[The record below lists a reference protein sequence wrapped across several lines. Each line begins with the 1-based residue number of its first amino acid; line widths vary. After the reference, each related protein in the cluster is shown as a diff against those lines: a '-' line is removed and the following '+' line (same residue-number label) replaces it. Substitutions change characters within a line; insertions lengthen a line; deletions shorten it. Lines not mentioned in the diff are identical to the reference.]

1 MEEKKLWEKYKK
13 TNKKEYRNK
22 IVEEYLPLVRK
33 IVYMMI
39 GDHYLKE
46 EFYSVGV
53 IGLIDAVDKFDLSKN
68 VKFETYASIRIR
80 GSIKDFMRRQ
90 DWVSRNIREK
100 EKLIRDKR
108 KELRNELDREPE
120 DIEISKAANLSLNEY
135 AKVVN
140 YIENSN
146 MASFENAV
154 NKGISPMESGSD
166 EYNPERVLEKKEM
179 EKILA
184 QEIGKLS
191 KRKQQII
198 ALYYKEELNLKEI
211 GEVLDISESRVS
223 QIMKEVNEE
232 LRVNIETVIR

>member
-223 QIMKEVNEE
+223 QIMKEINNE
-232 LRVNIETVIR
+232 LRENIEIAIG

>member
-39 GDHYLKE
+39 GGHHLKE

-68 VKFETYASIRIR
+68 VQFETYASIRIR
-80 GSIKDFMRRQ
+80 GSIKDFMRKQ

-100 EKLIRDKR
+100 EKLILDTR
-108 KELRNELDREPE
+108 KELRSELDREPD
-120 DIEISKAANLSLNEY
+120 DIEIAKAAQLSLNEY
-135 AKVVN
+135 AKVIN

-154 NKGISPMESGSD
+154 NNGISPMERGSD
-166 EYNPERVLEKKEM
+166 EYNPQRVLEKKEM

-232 LRVNIETVIR
+232 LRVNIESVIR

>member
-1 MEEKKLWEKYKK
+1 MEEKIIWEKYKK
-13 TNKKEYRNK
+13 TNKREYRNK
-22 IVEEYLPLVRK
+22 IVEIYLPLVRK

-39 GDHYLKE
+39 GGHYLKE

-68 VKFETYASIRIR
+68 VQFETYASIRIR
-80 GSIKDFMRRQ
+80 GSIKDFMRKQ

-100 EKLIRDKR
+100 EKLILDKK
-108 KELRNELDREPE
+108 KELRKELDREPE
-120 DIEISKAANLSLNEY
+120 DAEIARSAHLSLNEY
-135 AKVVN
+135 AKITK

-154 NKGISPMESGSD
+154 SKGLRTMDKGSD
-166 EYNPERVLEKKEM
+166 EYNPEKVLEKKEM

-184 QEIGKLS
+184 EEISKLN

-211 GEVLDISESRVS
+211 GEVLDISESRGS
-223 QIMKEVNEE
+223 QIMKEINEE
-232 LRVNIETVIR
+232 LRINIETVIG

>member
-22 IVEEYLPLVRK
+22 IVEMYLSLVRK
-33 IVYMMI
+33 IVHMMI
-39 GDHYLKE
+39 GGHYLKE

-53 IGLIDAVDKFDLSKN
+53 IGLIDAVDKFDLSKD
-68 VKFETYASIRIR
+68 VQFETYASIRIR
-80 GSIKDFMRRQ
+80 GSIKDFMRKQ

-100 EKLIRDKR
+100 ERLISDKR
-108 KELRNELDREPE
+108 KELRRELDREPE
-120 DIEISKAANLSLNEY
+120 DMEVAKAANLSLNEY
-135 AKVVN
+135 AKVIN
-140 YIENSN
+140 YVENSN

-154 NKGISPMESGSD
+154 SKGMSPMVGGSD
-166 EYNPERVLEKKEM
+166 DYNPEKVLEKKEM

-184 QEIGKLS
+184 QEITKLS
-191 KRKQQII
+191 RRKQQII

-223 QIMKEVNEE
+223 QIMKEINDE
-232 LRVNIETVIR
+232 LKENIVKVIN

>member
-13 TNKKEYRNK
+13 TNKREYRNK

-39 GDHYLKE
+39 GNHYLKE

-53 IGLIDAVDKFDLSKN
+53 IGLIDAVDKFDLSKD
-68 VKFETYASIRIR
+68 VQFETYASIRIR

>member
-39 GDHYLKE
+39 GGHHLKE

-68 VKFETYASIRIR
+68 VQFETYASIRIR
-80 GSIKDFMRRQ
+80 GSIKDFMRKQ

-100 EKLIRDKR
+100 ERIIQDTKKQLR
-108 KELRNELDREPE
+108 KELDREPE
-120 DIEISKAANLSLNEY
+120 DIEIAKAAHLSLNEY
-135 AKVVN
+135 AKIVN
-140 YIENSN
+140 YVESSN

-154 NKGISPMESGSD
+154 SKGLKPLERGSD
-166 EYNPERVLEKKEM
+166 EYNPEKVLEKKEM

-223 QIMKEVNEE
+223 QIMKEINEE
-232 LRVNIETVIR
+232 LKVNIETVIG